1 MSEDINFVERYDE
14 LLDIKPNYG
23 YDRVIPPVKF
33 NYVGFEIE
41 IAVNF
46 DRGRYSFIRTML
58 KKIKKLVGENGYF
71 VKDGTILGDYSFE
84 IVLDPMSIKKSVKIY
99 RDLMKIV
106 EFSDGSICFDKEHN
120 CGLHLNFNQFD
131 IENIEVSHQRLM
143 LLINQKSQYFE
154 ENIYKRSYYEF
165 DFKKYL
171 EFQKNVADKYISVN
185 YLNKKLVEVRN
196 IKTHLSS
203 KALESIIRDIINAL
217 FPDKLKDVKD
227 IKHTKKMKK
236 ILSETFQNNN
246 NKLIKESLNSN
257 LLIIDFNEKNPKI
270 ILPNDKI
277 KKVIKEVKNDE
288 KN

>member
-1 MSEDINFVERYDE
+1 
-14 LLDIKPNYG
+14 
-23 YDRVIPPVKF
+23 
-33 NYVGFEIE
+33 
-41 IAVNF
+41 
-46 DRGRYSFIRTML
+46 
-58 KKIKKLVGENGYF
+58 
-71 VKDGTILGDYSFE
+71 
-84 IVLDPMSIKKSVKIY
+84 
-99 RDLMKIV
+99 MKIV
-106 EFSDGSICFDKEHN
+106 EFSDGSICFDREHN

-143 LLINQKSQYFE
+143 LLINQKCQYFE

-171 EFQKNVADKYISVN
+171 EFQKNIADKYISVN

-217 FPDKLKDVKD
+217 FPDKLIDVKD

-277 KKVIKEVKNDE
+277 KKVINEVKNDE